1 MTFGIGYGLIL
12 LLFVFSS
19 LLPLHKRVLSTLLPF
34 DFAISFLAYFVKA
47 PSFVYWDTIRFSQFL
62 DQLRGFNSLGIF
74 NGLKWGLTSSYY
86 AQQPVVVMYLWVFSL
101 FKNDGILFCASTFFF
116 LFSLSL
122 LIIKSKKELNCNSRV
137 ALFTQIIILATFNI
151 FFQIEGI
158 RNFLAFILFSTS
170 LYFDLSSN
178 NKQTLI
184 SCWFFYILALSI
196 HPSVF
201 PLIIFRIIIAIGS
214 KIANRITYIIL
225 LTYTFLLN
233 PAIKFISTFSI
244 FNLFTEKSQD
254 YLYGQSNYQSFAGR
268 GEILFTSFIF
278 IFLVLEF
285 LLFNLYNM
293 KENLPT
299 KYITFYKYVMFFTLG
314 SFLNTQ
320 VYLRTIILLL
330 FLSVPI
336 KMLLLS
342 KKAFILDNNLSKSI
356 YVYKVLVVLFAILMF
371 FWWNHQTYSQVLL

>member
-19 LLPLHKRVLSTLLPF
+19 LLPFHKRVLPTLLLF
-34 DFAISFLAYFVKA
+34 DFAISFLAYFVKT
-47 PSFVYWDTIRFSQFL
+47 PSFGYWDTIRFSQFL
-62 DQLRGFNSLGIF
+62 DQLRGFNSLGTF

-101 FKNDGILFCASTFFF
+101 FKNDGMLFCASAFFF

-122 LIIKSKKELNCNSRV
+122 LIIKSKKELNCNPRI
-137 ALFTQIIILATFNI
+137 ALFTQILILATFNI

-178 NKQTLI
+178 NKQTRI
-184 SCWFFYILALSI
+184 SCWFFYILAFSI

-201 PLIIFRIIIAIGS
+201 PLIIFRAIIATDS
-214 KIANRITYIIL
+214 KIVNRITYIIL
-225 LTYTFLLN
+225 LTYTFFLN
-233 PAIKFISTFSI
+233 PVINFISNFAI

-254 YLYGQSNYQSFAGR
+254 YLYGQSNYRSFAGG

-278 IFLVLEF
+278 ICLVLEF
-285 LLFNLYNM
+285 LFFNLYNM
-293 KENLPT
+293 KENLSA
-299 KYITFYKYVMFFTLG
+299 KYITFYKYVIFFTLG

-320 VYLRTIILLL
+320 VYLRMIMLLL

-342 KKAFILDNNLSKSI
+342 KKAFVLDNDLSKSI
-356 YVYKVLVVLFAILMF
+356 YAYKVLVVLFAILMF

>member
-19 LLPLHKRVLSTLLPF
+19 LLPFHKRVLPTLLLF

-101 FKNDGILFCASTFFF
+101 FKNDGVLFCASAFFF
-116 LFSLSL
+116 LLSLSL
-122 LIIKSKKELNCNSRV
+122 LVIKSKKELNCTPRV
-137 ALFTQIIILATFNI
+137 ALFTQILILATFNI

-158 RNFLAFILFSTS
+158 RNFLAFILFTTS

-178 NKQTLI
+178 NKQTRI
-184 SCWFFYILALSI
+184 FCWLFYILAFSI

-201 PLIIFRIIIAIGS
+201 PLIIFRVVIVTGS
-214 KIANRITYIIL
+214 KIVNRITYIIL

-233 PAIKFISTFSI
+233 PAIKFISTFAI

-254 YLYGQSNYQSFAGR
+254 YLYGQSNYQSFAGG

-342 KKAFILDNNLSKSI
+342 KKAFILDSNLSKSI